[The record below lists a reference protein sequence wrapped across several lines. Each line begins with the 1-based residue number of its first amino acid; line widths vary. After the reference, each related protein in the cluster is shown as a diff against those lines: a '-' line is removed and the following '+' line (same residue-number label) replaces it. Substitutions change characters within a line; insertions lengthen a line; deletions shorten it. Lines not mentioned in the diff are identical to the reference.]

1 MQYNELISAIAEQ
14 TNQPKKAVKKTLD
27 ALIERLKTELKQEN
41 SLIILPKF
49 GKFQTKFAK
58 THNLKLLPTYNG
70 VSDLVYKR
78 IYFSSYR
85 STKKVINSKE

>member
-14 TNQPKKAVKKTLD
+14 TNQPKKVVRKTLD
-27 ALIERLKTELKQEN
+27 ALIETLKTQLKQEN
-41 SLIILPKF
+41 NLIVLPKF

-58 THNLKLLPTYNG
+58 THNLKILPKYKG
-70 VSDLVYKR
+70 VSDLVYKW
-78 IYFSSYR
+78 IHFNAYR

>member
-14 TNQPKKAVKKTLD
+14 TNQPKKVVRKTLD
-27 ALIERLKTELKQEN
+27 VLIETLKTELKQEN
-41 SLIILPKF
+41 SLVVLPKF

-58 THNLKLLPTYNG
+58 TGNLKALSTYKG

-78 IYFSSYR
+78 IYFNAYR
-85 STKKVINSKE
+85 STKKAINNKE